1 MIIEILRHTIMITA
15 FVLVMMLIIEYIN
28 VQTRGSWISPLQKKG
43 WLQIILAAVLG
54 VIPGCLGTYTA
65 VSLYSHKI
73 FSFAALVTVMIATA
87 GDEAFIMLSVIP
99 NSALILFAIITG
111 VAIVTGFILYAF
123 MGNKTLM
130 KLPENHLRLH
140 EGETNCICFDP
151 KGIVKQFK
159 RISFQRA
166 ILIVGILLFLFGLV
180 TGQFTHSH
188 NIIPTEQIE
197 MNHDHAQHDHSIAD
211 DSHDHSPATSD
222 AHAGHEHHGDWNW
235 ISTTFLVVSLIA
247 LFIIS
252 TVNDHFLEEH
262 LWGHIIKKHFLK
274 IFLWTL
280 GALIVIQLLTNHLD
294 ISHWMEQNMLTI
306 LLIAVLIGIIPESG
320 PHYIFVLLFAQ
331 GSIPISILIANS
343 IVQDGHGALPLLAES
358 KKSFIIVKLINLLV
372 GLLIGYMGLQLGF

>member
-252 TVNDHFLEEH
+252 TVNDHFFGRTPMGTHHQKTLPKNIFMDPGSPH
-262 LWGHIIKKHFLK
+262 CHPAADKSSRHQPLDGTKHVNHF
-274 IFLWTL
+274 INRRFNRYYSRIGATL
-280 GALIVIQLLTNHLD
+280 
-294 ISHWMEQNMLTI
+294 
-306 LLIAVLIGIIPESG
+306 
-320 PHYIFVLLFAQ
+320 YFR
-331 GSIPISILIANS
+331 
-343 IVQDGHGALPLLAES
+343 
-358 KKSFIIVKLINLLV
+358 FIIRPGKYSDQHINCQFNCTGRARSFTPV
-372 GLLIGYMGLQLGF
+372 GRI